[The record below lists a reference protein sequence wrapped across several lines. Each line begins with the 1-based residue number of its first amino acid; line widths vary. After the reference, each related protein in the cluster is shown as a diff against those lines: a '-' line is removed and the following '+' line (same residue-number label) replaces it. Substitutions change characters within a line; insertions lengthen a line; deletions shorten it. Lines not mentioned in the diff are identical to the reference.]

1 MLRQDVSVDGVKAG
15 EKRVLCCRCTFGPL
29 PVICFIVKPL
39 PALFTHTLYS
49 LGGLWDCVVPHGA
62 GEAGVAESGR
72 RFLLLSP

>member
-15 EKRVLCCRCTFGPL
+15 KKGSFAVAALSRPL
-29 PVICFIVKPL
+29 PVICFIVEPL
-39 PALFTHTLYS
+39 PALFTRTLYS